1 NALWLEKEYSFLPGF
16 LNTAKNNFS
25 AHLSRVDFKKKHQE
39 ATVQINQWVEKA
51 TTGRIKNLISPGAVD
66 SLTRMVLTNAIYFKE
81 EWHNA
86 FDTSRT
92 YNAPFYLDDNTQI
105 YVPMMFRQESFR
117 YYAEKSFQMIE
128 LPYSQSDLSMMVLLP
143 DKDLD
148 FSVFETSLNACF
160 FKENIKNLKKQ
171 KIQLSLPKFSFS
183 TPYTMSGIL
192 KKMGMTDAF
201 TRRADFS
208 RIDGTRNLYISEIFH
223 KAFIQVNEK
232 GTQASAGSGAV
243 MGLGGISSNPLF
255 IADHPFIFFIF
266 DRFSNTIL
274 FMGRVTN
281 PT

>member
-1 NALWLEKEYSFLPGF
+1 
-16 LNTAKNNFS
+16 
-25 AHLSRVDFKKKHQE
+25 
-39 ATVQINQWVEKA
+39 
-51 TTGRIKNLISPGAVD
+51 
-66 SLTRMVLTNAIYFKE
+66 
-81 EWHNA
+81 
-86 FDTSRT
+86 
-92 YNAPFYLDDNTQI
+92 
-105 YVPMMFRQESFR
+105 
-117 YYAEKSFQMIE
+117 
-128 LPYSQSDLSMMVLLP
+128 
-143 DKDLD
+143 
-148 FSVFETSLNACF
+148 
-160 FKENIKNLKKQ
+160 
-171 KIQLSLPKFSFS
+171 
-183 TPYTMSGIL
+183 MSGIL

-266 DRFSNTIL
+266 DRSSNTIL